1 MTDYFLGVDVGA
13 TKTHALITDAEG
25 NLLGKGT
32 AGGGNP
38 TMTSYELFGR
48 VVAAATW
55 QALAQARITMPQIS
69 AAGFGV
75 AGYDWP
81 SQRGLTLAALDL
93 LELTAPCDLVNDA
106 VLGLLANARRGWGI
120 SLVAGTGCNCWG
132 RNQHGQMGHMTG
144 AGNIL
149 GEYAGGSELIARAL
163 HRVAYAWTGREGPT
177 ALSDAFIAAAG
188 AQDLEDL
195 VAGLTINRYVLDA
208 SHAPLIFDCAAQ
220 GDAAALEL
228 LHWAGDELGVMV
240 ITVARQIGVQQAA
253 PDVVLI
259 GGLFK
264 GTPSLQDL
272 VEASVRPQMPGVTFV
287 SMQAPPVIGAVILAM
302 ERARRPAHAIRQA
315 LLALQ
320 TQAPVTF

>member
-25 NLLGKGT
+25 RLLGAGA

-38 TMTSYELFGR
+38 TMTTYEQFGR
-48 VVAAATW
+48 VVAAAAQ
-55 QALAQARITMPQIS
+55 QALAQASITIAQIR

-81 SQRGLTLAALDL
+81 SQRGVTLAALDPL
-93 LELTAPCDLVNDA
+93 GLSAPCDLVNDA

-132 RNQHGQMGHMTG
+132 RNQAGQMGHMTG

-149 GEYAGGSELIARAL
+149 GEYAGGTELVARAL

-208 SHAPLIFDCAAQ
+208 RHAPLIFDCAAQ
-220 GDAAALEL
+220 GDAAAREL
-228 LHWAGDELGVMV
+228 LQWAGHELGVMV
-240 ITVARQIGVQQAA
+240 ITVARQIDLLQAA

-264 GTPSLQDL
+264 GRPSLQAL
-272 VEASVRPQMPGVTFV
+272 VEASVRPHMPGVTFLP
-287 SMQAPPVIGAVILAM
+287 MQAPPVIGAVILAM
-302 ERARRPAHAIRQA
+302 ECARRPAPAIHQA
-315 LLALQ
+315 LLAMQ
-320 TQAPVTF
+320 AQAPVAF